1 MLIAEDEQWIRDAV
15 AEMIEKLGPQF
26 TVIGEVGNG
35 EEAWNVIQEHWP
47 SIVVTDIMM
56 PRKNGLWLCEQ
67 IHQMNL
73 PIITI
78 IVSGYDNFQYA
89 RQAMRF
95 GINEYVLKPVD
106 EAELHEAFRRSM
118 KRLEGMAE
126 LHDGVL
132 RIQQFID
139 RLPGFEPAVA
149 CRRSTYAGFPYF
161 EAEGG
166 IPERSQKPACYSVV
180 QME

>member
-1 MLIAEDEQWIRDAV
+1 MFKVLIAEDEQWIRDAV

-139 RLPGFEPAVA
+139 RLPGFLTGSRLPPKYI
-149 CRRSTYAGFPYF
+149 RWFPIF
-161 EAEGG
+161 
-166 IPERSQKPACYSVV
+166 
-180 QME
+180 